1 MELRVEQYDLPS
13 PITANW
19 DEIKNEIVLKLKDY
33 SLMTYTEDEIGRA
46 KKDRAELN
54 KLKKTINDKR
64 LELEREYMKP
74 FEQFKT
80 ASKEV
85 MALIDEP
92 IAEIDKQLKNYEEKR
107 KAAKQVEIGSLFVC
121 TQFPSWVRLNMIQ
134 NEKWLNAS
142 YKLSDIKD
150 ELEFKKVMIEGDLKT
165 LSELSYA
172 FEATEEYKRTL
183 NLNLA
188 ISEGQRLSE
197 LQKRKNIEEGTN
209 TPLVEEKPQIED
221 VVKTDEPSEW
231 YTFGGFMTYSQV
243 DALMKWGT
251 DNNIVFTEV

>member
-19 DEIKNEIVLKLKDY
+19 DEIKNEIVIKLKGY

-231 YTFGGFMTYSQV
+231 HTFGGFLTNKQI
-243 DALMKWGT
+243 DALFKWCS
-251 DNNIVFTEV
+251 DNDIILTEV